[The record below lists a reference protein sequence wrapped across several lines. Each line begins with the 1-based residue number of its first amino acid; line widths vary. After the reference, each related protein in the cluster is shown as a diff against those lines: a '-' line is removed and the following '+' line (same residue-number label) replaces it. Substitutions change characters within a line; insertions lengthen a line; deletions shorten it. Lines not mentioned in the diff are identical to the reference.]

1 MQTKSNTDFVSTAFF
16 TSGDK
21 GLWKMSIR
29 TPLEKLKQEVSEK
42 GHKSKIQI
50 KRHTCITQ
58 VRETDSQTQ
67 CVFTLNKYPFSRPK
81 ALSGYCT

>member
-16 TSGDK
+16 SSGDN

-29 TPLEKLKQEVSEK
+29 TPLEKLKQVASEK

-50 KRHTCITQ
+50 KMHTCIAQ
-58 VRETDSQTQ
+58 ARETDSQTL
-67 CVFTLNKYPFSRPK
+67 CFYTK
-81 ALSGYCT
+81 